1 MKAAQNIIDVISRL
15 DEIIDWCNQQNSR
28 MGYFATLY
36 KRMTVAVQQG
46 IVNNMFEDAAR
57 MEQLDVHFANRYIA
71 AWDAYVNRKSCSMGW
86 TTAFDACNN
95 NSLIVLQH
103 LILGINTHINLDLS
117 IAAAQTCPGEKIYG
131 LQKDFEKINDV
142 IADLSQQVQN
152 SLADIWFPLRTL
164 QKITNK
170 REEPVLNFSINSAR
184 KASWA
189 NAVALALIQGH
200 AHENYIIKI
209 DVIGGRNCQSNH
221 KSLGWNAFITACG
234 QLDGK

>member
-1 MKAAQNIIDVISRL
+1 
-15 DEIIDWCNQQNSR
+15 

-36 KRMTVAVQQG
+36 RRMTVAVQQG
-46 IVNNMFEDAAR
+46 ILNNMFEEAAR
-57 MEQLDVHFANRYIA
+57 MEQLDVHFANRYIT
-71 AWDAYVNRKSCSMGW
+71 AWDAYVNHRSCSKGW

-95 NSLIVLQH
+95 ASLVVLQH

-117 IAAAQTCPGEKIYG
+117 IAAALTCPGEKIYG

-142 IADLSQQVQN
+142 IADLSQKVQD
-152 SLADIWFPLRTL
+152 SLANIWFPLRTL

-189 NAVALALIQGH
+189 NAVALALIQGP

-209 DVIGGRNCQSNH
+209 DALVAEIANRIINPGVGMRLLLRPVNWMESRKIGNNISHLQN
-221 KSLGWNAFITACG
+221 
-234 QLDGK
+234 